1 MVRPRMTLPR
11 RVLLTAA
18 ALAVLLAAGWYLPR
32 HLITDG
38 VDRHAA
44 PLERTVAAEA
54 LDLAHITCLEHPAT
68 RLFVTAVRVADVRPV
83 PGSCEL
89 GMSRDSATEDFVAI
103 VRTHGPFG
111 MPMRSMRA
119 TCGGQAITC

>member
-1 MVRPRMTLPR
+1 MTPTDRTRAARGWALSGA
-11 RVLLTAA
+11 LL
-18 ALAVLLAAGWYLPR
+18 LVLAAGWLLPR
-32 HLITDG
+32 HLMSDG

-54 LDLAHITCLEHPAT
+54 LDLAHIICLEHPAS

-83 PGSCEL
+83 AGSCEL
-89 GMSRDSATEDFVAI
+89 GPSRDPTTAEFVAI
-103 VRTHGPFG
+103 VRAHGPFG
-111 MPMRSMRA
+111 IPLRSMRA